1 MNQPASRSAPSAP
14 KPSRRVLTVL
24 VLATLLAPLLAYI
37 CVTAMGVLAA
47 APLPDWAKASRT
59 GMARYDLLLNLLSCA
74 MPSVLLGWALGCSLR
89 RDARW
94 CAALLGV
101 LALGFLAL
109 VGPEN
114 WAESGVIL
122 MHLVT
127 SQLGLSLLLLPSLGA
142 WLGQRWR
149 AKRLALVNDPI

>member
-47 APLPDWAKASRT
+47 APLPYWAKASRT

-101 LALGFLAL
+101 LAL
-109 VGPEN
+109 V
-114 WAESGVIL
+114 VR
-122 MHLVT
+122 H
-127 SQLGLSLLLLPSLGA
+127 QLQRGLRLFAATRDEL
-142 WLGQRWR
+142 QRDQE
-149 AKRLALVNDPI
+149 RLRTP

>member
-1 MNQPASRSAPSAP
+1 MRAGAPPCSA
-14 KPSRRVLTVL
+14 
-24 VLATLLAPLLAYI
+24 
-37 CVTAMGVLAA
+37 C
-47 APLPDWAKASRT
+47 W
-59 GMARYDLLLNLLSCA
+59 
-74 MPSVLLGWALGCSLR
+74 
-89 RDARW
+89 
-94 CAALLGV
+94 
-101 LALGFLAL
+101 LGFLAL

-127 SQLGLSLLLLPSLGA
+127 SQLGLSLLLLPCLGA